1 MLVGSQ
7 DASEQDNR
15 RPTQGTV
22 ETSTAVI
29 LIQFSTLVWTILHV
43 NILHNQQIQNSEC

>member
-29 LIQFSTLVWTILHV
+29 LIQFSTFAMNLG
-43 NILHNQQIQNSEC
+43 